1 VHNNASEQT
10 PMALQCRHYLRY
22 RPSTPLAQLNLE
34 PLWPHLVT
42 TGDRQVVIS
51 PSLVQPSS
59 V

>member
-34 PLWPHLVT
+34 PLSRL
-42 TGDRQVVIS
+42 
-51 PSLVQPSS
+51 QPSTVECS
-59 V
+59 AGARMIS